1 MTNVKDLIV
10 AKIDAIEMRASTYR
24 VARRLLDRAH
34 EANGLVIL
42 TYDETLKLCDTDSH
56 ETVRGQLAR
65 LAALGLITYRRN
77 SQVNVFWHG
86 WPEALAMCY
95 SGANC
100 SYPDTNR
107 ARVEQAAARAAP
119 PPSADVFHRSANCV
133 YPATNRAMAEQ
144 DDYYESLTG
153 AEVLPHDTNCIYP
166 DTNRATGEQ
175 ANTPP
180 GHELTKSRHGDANC
194 SYSDTNRAGGEHLY
208 SKPLSKQASI
218 SLHDQPAC
226 LLEEGGAGGGPDGDG
241 CAAPGNGDP
250 GNGDPGTTT

>member
-107 ARVEQAAARAAP
+107 ARVEQAAATRG
-119 PPSADVFHRSANCV
+119 
-133 YPATNRAMAEQ
+133 ATAQRRRVPQ
-144 DDYYESLTG
+144 KRKLCLSSY
-153 AEVLPHDTNCIYP
+153 
-166 DTNRATGEQ
+166 
-175 ANTPP
+175 
-180 GHELTKSRHGDANC
+180 KSRHG
-194 SYSDTNRAGGEHLY
+194 
-208 SKPLSKQASI
+208 
-218 SLHDQPAC
+218 
-226 LLEEGGAGGGPDGDG
+226 
-241 CAAPGNGDP
+241 
-250 GNGDPGTTT
+250 GTG